1 MFQKCLKNHEKS
13 INRKNIISRT
23 KDMLHVP
30 GLAIDFGIGG
40 WPRAFGGVLERRSV
54 SWAGSASWVMIAK

>member
-1 MFQKCLKNHEKS
+1 
-13 INRKNIISRT
+13 
-23 KDMLHVP
+23 MLHVP